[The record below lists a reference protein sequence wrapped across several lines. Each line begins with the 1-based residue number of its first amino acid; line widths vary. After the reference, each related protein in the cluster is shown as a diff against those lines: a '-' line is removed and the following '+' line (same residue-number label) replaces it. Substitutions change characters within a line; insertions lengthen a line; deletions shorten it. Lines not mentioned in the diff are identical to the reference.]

1 MNVVKAVTIPQLTSH
16 FQLLLPTNAINGV
29 TQIKYCG
36 LNTLPVIKRISKVNR
51 QAMYKSIFPL
61 HCSQNVNSKPAAN
74 NSVLKS
80 ETLLANGLKKLS
92 DWYVNI

>member
-1 MNVVKAVTIPQLTSH
+1 MNVVKAATIPQLTSH

-51 QAMYKSIFPL
+51 QAMYKSIFPR
-61 HCSQNVNSKPAAN
+61 HCSQNINSSPAPK
-74 NSVLKS
+74 SSMLSS
-80 ETLLANGLKKLS
+80 ETLFANGLRKLS

>member
-1 MNVVKAVTIPQLTSH
+1 MNVVKAATIPQLISH

-36 LNTLPVIKRISKVNR
+36 LTTLPVIKRSSKVNR
-51 QAMYKSIFPL
+51 LPIYKSIFPR
-61 HCSQNVNSKPAAN
+61 HCSQNVNSSPTPRS
-74 NSVLKS
+74 SVLSS
-80 ETLLANGLKKLS
+80 ETLSANGLRKLS